1 MPITYSGYDSNLDT
15 KDCYVGFSRNSILN
29 TVTSTASVVE
39 RWISDIYRLHHH
51 HLHWLI
57 LSIGRTLDLRTLTA
71 EQLTMKELKQVGLKR
86 SAAIILGVDV
96 DKPILITMS
105 EWDKKTLDLG

>member
-15 KDCYVGFSRNSILN
+15 KDCYIGFSRNSILN

-57 LSIGRTLDLRTLTA
+57 
-71 EQLTMKELKQVGLKR
+71 VGL
-86 SAAIILGVDV
+86 DC
-96 DKPILITMS
+96 
-105 EWDKKTLDLG
+105 E